1 MLRKK
6 TKICQIIHSLQ
17 VGGAEL
23 LLYDVCSELKR
34 QFSDFYEFIIIATN
48 EAGPVKEKFEE
59 IGIKVISLNL
69 MGKRFLSCI
78 WELYKSLIKEKPDI
92 VHTHLLPTD
101 KYGQIAALLAGIKK
115 RISTVHNMEP
125 NITRSEK
132 IAISVVK
139 RLAFKEIA
147 VSESVKNNL
156 VQRYGYSSN
165 KIEVI
170 YPTPSNITIA
180 TKPKQIETPIKII
193 NLANLKEA
201 KGQLFLIPAV
211 IEMQKVT
218 EKFSIDIFGESK
230 NEYGREVAKQIY
242 DNKLEKKII
251 LKGKSI
257 DPTSILP
264 HYNIMISLSL
274 WEGFGM
280 SVVEGMC
287 AGIPLIL
294 SDIPPH
300 REILRGIED
309 FSFVRNDSPI
319 EIAKIFK
326 RLISDRRYYSYISE
340 KMIERSHDF
349 SIQKMIAKYDAFYR
363 CVSSNE
369 SKLFE

>member
-1 MLRKK
+1 MQGE
-6 TKICQIIHSLQ
+6 KIIICHIIHSLQ

-23 LLYDVCSELKR
+23 LLYDICHELKS
-34 QFSDFYEFIIIATN
+34 QFSDYYEFIIIATN
-48 EAGPVKEKFEE
+48 EAGPLKQKFEE

-69 MGKRFLSCI
+69 KGKRFLSSVWKI
-78 WELYKSLIKEKPDI
+78 YKSLLKEKPDI
-92 VHTHLLPTD
+92 VHTHLLPPD
-101 KYGQIAALLAGIKK
+101 KYGQIAAFLAGIKK

-132 IAISVVK
+132 ISISIVK
-139 RLAFKEIA
+139 RFALKEIA
-147 VSESVKNNL
+147 VSESVKNHL
-156 VQRYGYSSN
+156 VQRHGYNSK

-170 YPTPSNITIA
+170 YPTPSHVVTA
-180 TKPKQIETPIKII
+180 TESKKIETPVKII

-201 KGQLFLIPAV
+201 KGQLFLIPAAL
-211 IEMQKVT
+211 EMQKIS
-218 EKFSIDIFGESK
+218 ENFSIDIFGESK

-242 DNKLEKKII
+242 NNKLEEKII

-257 DPTSILP
+257 NPTSILP

-280 SVVEGMC
+280 SIVEGMC

-300 REILRGIED
+300 REILRNVED
-309 FSFVRNDSPI
+309 FSFVRNSSPI

-326 RLISDRRYYSYISE
+326 RLISDKSYYSYVSE

-349 SIQKMIAKYDAFYR
+349 SLQKMIAKYNAFYR
-363 CVSSNE
+363 SVSLNN
-369 SKLFE
+369 